1 MQKKAIFLVFHAL
14 AEYSGI
20 TKKIRYQVKAL
31 NECGFETDLCYLGWD
46 KDGNQVRWVGDKIQK
61 NFGKGVKAKIEKRF
75 EYNSLYH
82 YIIEN
87 DISLVYMR
95 SFINAEPFIIA
106 FAKKLRRKGVKI
118 VMEIPTYPYDNEIKE
133 LSKSSKLTYY
143 IDKIFRKNLANSIDA
158 VVTFSDYDNI
168 FGQKTIKISNGV
180 DFDALPLK
188 QSYRRNPDV
197 LQLLVVAELHYW
209 HGVDRAIN
217 GLKIYVDKINNLIIE
232 EQRPHSVKLIQ
243 QVHLNI
249 VGKAERASGFALKQ
263 QVEDLG
269 LNDYVTFYGALS
281 GEELD
286 NIFEKCDFAIGS
298 LARHRS
304 NITKIKTLKNREYAA
319 RGLGFVYSEIDDDFE
334 TMPYI
339 IKAPADESPL
349 DINSIVDFYN
359 NHNLNPIDIRK
370 TIEPNLSWKNQMQ
383 KVIFA
388 IFAT

>member
-20 TKKIRYQVKAL
+20 TKKIRCQVKAL

-46 KDGNQVRWVGDKIQK
+46 KDGNQVRWVRDKVQK
-61 NFGKGVKAKIEKRF
+61 NFGNGIKAKIEKRF

-106 FAKKLRRKGVKI
+106 FAKKLRRKGVKL

-143 IDKIFRKNLANSIDA
+143 IDKIFRKNLANNIDA
-158 VVTFSDYDNI
+158 IVTFSDYDKI

-188 QSYRRNPDV
+188 QSYRENPDV

-209 HGVDRAIN
+209 HGVDRAIS
-217 GLKIYVDKINNLIIE
+217 GLSDYIKNKPL
-232 EQRPHSVKLIQ
+232 QK
-243 QVHLNI
+243 VHLNI
-249 VGKAERASGFALKQ
+249 VGKAERSSGFALKQ
-263 QVEDLG
+263 QVDDLG
-269 LNDYVTFYGALS
+269 LSEYVTFYGALS

-286 NIFEKCDFAIGS
+286 DIFEKCDFGIGS

-334 TMPYI
+334 AMPYI

-349 DINSIVDFYN
+349 NISSIVDFYN

>member
-46 KDGNQVRWVGDKIQK
+46 VDGNQVRWVGGKIQK
-61 NFGKGVKAKIEKRF
+61 NFGNGIKAKIEKRF

-87 DISLVYMR
+87 NISFIYIR
-95 SFINAEPFIIA
+95 SFNNAEPFIIS
-106 FAKKLRRKGVKI
+106 FAKKLRRNGVKI
-118 VMEIPTYPYDNEIKE
+118 VMEIPTYPYDNEGKE
-133 LSKSSKLTYY
+133 LPLPNKIRFNINKL
-143 IDKIFRKNLANSIDA
+143 FRYSQAKNLDA
-158 VVTFSDYDNI
+158 IITFSDYDEI

-180 DFDALPLK
+180 DFNALPLK
-188 QSYRRNPDV
+188 QSYRKNPEI

-209 HGVDRAIN
+209 HGVDRAIS
-217 GLKIYVDKINNLIIE
+217 GLSDYIKNKPLQEI
-232 EQRPHSVKLIQ
+232 
-243 QVHLNI
+243 HLNI
-249 VGKAERASGFALKQ
+249 VGKPERASGFALKQ
-263 QVEDLG
+263 QVDDLG
-269 LNDYVTFYGALS
+269 LNEYVTFYGALS
-281 GEELD
+281 GNELD
-286 NIFEKCDFAIGS
+286 DVFEKSDFGIGS

-339 IKAPADESPL
+339 IKAPADDSPL

-359 NHNLNPIDIRK
+359 NHNLNPIDIRR

-383 KVIFA
+383 KIIFA
-388 IFAT
+388 IFAKES

>member
-46 KDGNQVRWVGDKIQK
+46 KDGNQVRWVGDKVQK
-61 NFGKGVKAKIEKRF
+61 NFGNGIKAKIEKRF

-87 DISLVYMR
+87 NISFIYIR
-95 SFINAEPFIIA
+95 SFNNAEPFIIA
-106 FAKKLRRKGVKI
+106 FVKKIRKRGVKI
-118 VMEIPTYPYDNEIKE
+118 IMEIPTYPYDMEGKE
-133 LSKSSKLTYY
+133 LSMSSKLRFN
-143 IDKIFRKNLANSIDA
+143 INKFFRKNLANNIDA
-158 VVTFSDYDNI
+158 IVTFSDYDKI

-180 DFDALPLK
+180 GFDALPLK
-188 QSYRRNPDV
+188 QSYRENPDV

-209 HGVDRAIN
+209 HGVDRAIS
-217 GLKIYVDKINNLIIE
+217 GLSDYIKNKPL
-232 EQRPHSVKLIQ
+232 QK
-243 QVHLNI
+243 VHLNI
-249 VGKAERASGFALKQ
+249 VGKPERASGFTLKK
-263 QVEDLG
+263 QVDDLG
-269 LNDYVTFYGALS
+269 LSEYVTFYGALS

-286 NIFEKCDFAIGS
+286 DIFEKCDFGIGS

-334 TMPYI
+334 AMPYI

-349 DINSIVDFYN
+349 NISSIVDFYN

-388 IFAT
+388 IFAN